1 MAYVIIELQTDENG
15 STATPPLKT
24 EKEHDKAKSVFH
36 QTAASASISSV
47 PIHTVL
53 WLTET
58 GEQLDKEVCVH
69 QKKEEEKTA

>member
-15 STATPPLKT
+15 NTATPPLKT
-24 EKEHDKAKSVFH
+24 ATEYDQARSVFH

-47 PIHTVL
+47 PVHTVL